1 LQDIYDMLLIIF
13 AFSKHQ
19 GFDID
24 KFRQYSK
31 ILANVIELFCV
42 LLKKRLSLVDDEE
55 FFYSMGL
62 GPEVILI
69 KPSLLAAENFTR
81 AEIKQLIDFLNI
93 FAFKILF
100 VESNSDYKRCENKVV
115 KLLK

>member
-1 LQDIYDMLLIIF
+1 
-13 AFSKHQ
+13 
-19 GFDID
+19 
-24 KFRQYSK
+24 
-31 ILANVIELFCV
+31 VIELFCV